1 MSDSKRPLA
10 AYLGLAALLAVA
22 ALFQGAYSWHAV
34 WRLMHASEVARPFAM
49 EAAGAQIVWASAEAS
64 AAGMRRGDRLVAVN
78 GRPYTARADL
88 TEALQDARPG
98 ELLECKVRGE
108 GEAGLRTVSVRLA
121 PFQPRIPRVGE
132 WLLTVVLRVV
142 MPVFC
147 LALGFWV
154 AGARPRDPLAWLLL
168 ALMMS
173 FSQFVSVGRPRWE
186 GGLAGVAV
194 GYHSLLSSAWPIW
207 MILFGLY
214 FPEPLP
220 VERRWP
226 GLKWILLAPLGLLS
240 LADVSLA
247 LGYVNDWA
255 VVPRLSGQALRQF
268 RMVSTAVAILA
279 AVVFFSGL
287 IARLRWIPE
296 SSPDMWRRLRLLTA
310 GTGLGLAPWCLLGL
324 AGLGRWDPRGGI
336 SPWLVVPS
344 LLMLSL
350 FPLTL
355 AYVIVVQ
362 RAMDVQMVIRQGVRY
377 TLARLGVRL
386 VQLLASGAVLYAILE
401 LMDASHG
408 SVSRSIGLIGAGVGL
423 FLYVRRSGEKMA
435 GWVDRRFFRE
445 AYNAEHILSVL
456 SEKVR
461 TIVETGPLLE
471 EVTRRISE
479 SLHVPRV
486 AVLLGENGAYRPAH
500 ALGYDELADLWF
512 PADAATVR
520 HLEHGKEPSRVY
532 FDDADSWIYRSPD
545 MGDGE
550 RKVLAALETQLLLPL
565 AVKEKLLG
573 FVSLGPKQ
581 SEEPYSGS
589 DLRLLQSVVT
599 QTALALENAQ
609 LTAVIAAETAHRE
622 GLRRELEIAREVQER
637 LFPQSLP
644 AVPGLDY
651 YGTCRPAQGVGGDYY
666 DFLSLAGGKL
676 GLAVGDVS
684 GKGIAA
690 ALLMASLQASLRSHA
705 GRGSGDLAAL
715 MSEIHTL
722 VYEASSSNRYASL
735 FYAEYEPGPRGLSYV
750 NAGHNYPVVLRAQG
764 DGFAVVQLEAGGPV
778 VGLLKNPSYQQATVT
793 LEPGDVVVAYTD
805 GISEAMNASEEE
817 WGEERLIAAAKSCA
831 GRTAEEIAHYI
842 LGAADQFVAGA
853 SQYDDMTLVVLKVL
867 NP

>member
-1 MSDSKRPLA
+1 M
-10 AYLGLAALLAVA
+10 GLAALLVVT
-22 ALFQGAYSWHAV
+22 ALCQGVYSWHAV
-34 WRLMHASEVARPFAM
+34 GRLLHASEVARPFGV
-49 EAAGAQIVWASAEAS
+49 ELTGSRIVWVDPGAS

-78 GRPYTARADL
+78 GRAYTGRADL

-98 ELLECKVRGE
+98 EPLECRVRAEGE
-108 GEAGLRTVSVRLA
+108 GGLRTVRVRLA
-121 PFQPRIPRVGE
+121 PFKPRIPRIGE
-132 WLLTVVLRVV
+132 WMLTVVLRVAV
-142 MPVFC
+142 PFFC
-147 LALGFWV
+147 LLLGFWV
-154 AGARPRDPLAWLLL
+154 AAARPRDPLAWLLL

-173 FSQFVSVGRPRWE
+173 FSQVPSLGRPGWQ
-186 GGLAGVAV
+186 GGLPNVAI
-194 GYHSLLSSAWPIW
+194 GYHSLVGSAWPIW

-214 FPEPLP
+214 FPEVLP

-226 GLKWILLAPLGLLS
+226 GLKWILLIPLGLLS
-240 LADVSLA
+240 LANAILA
-247 LGYVNDWA
+247 LGYANDYAFVAGLHYEVLLNFRTANTVLA
-255 VVPRLSGQALRQF
+255 VLGAS
-268 RMVSTAVAILA
+268 
-279 AVVFFSGL
+279 VFFSGL
-287 IARLRWIPE
+287 IVRLRWIPE
-296 SSPDMWRRLRLLTA
+296 SSPDMRRRLRLLSI
-310 GTGLGLAPWCLLGL
+310 GTGLGLAPWFLLAL
-324 AGLGRWDPRGGI
+324 AGLGRRDPLGGI
-336 SPWLVVPS
+336 SPWLMVPS

-362 RAMDVQMVIRQGVRY
+362 RAMDVQVVIRQGVRY

-500 ALGYDELADLWF
+500 ALGYDELAELWF

-565 AVKEKLLG
+565 VVKEKLLG

-609 LTAVIAAETAHRE
+609 LTAVIAAETAQRE
-622 GLRRELEIAREVQER
+622 RLRRELEIAREVQER

-735 FYAEYEPGPRGLSYV
+735 FYAEYDPGTRGLSYV

-764 DGFAVVQLEAGGPV
+764 DGFAVGRLETGGPV

-805 GISEAMNASEEE
+805 GVSEAMNASEEE

-831 GRTAEEIAHYI
+831 GRTAEEITHYI
-842 LGAADQFVAGA
+842 FGAADQFVAGA

-867 NP
+867 NPC